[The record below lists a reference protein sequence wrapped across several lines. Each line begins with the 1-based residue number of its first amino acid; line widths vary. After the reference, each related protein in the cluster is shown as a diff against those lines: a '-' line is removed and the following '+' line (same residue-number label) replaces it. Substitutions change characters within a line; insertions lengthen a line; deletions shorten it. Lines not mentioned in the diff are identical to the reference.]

1 MHSSVLIGRKGVPVV
16 CKTLGPM
23 ELRLAIQPD
32 NDREEYLL
40 LLIEELA
47 LRVDAAAKLGDDYD
61 SRDDDDELNEKLS
74 LAEQVHRSTQRVSSM
89 LGRMDKSREQ
99 LNAVLR
105 LIKSALLD
113 QALVASQ
120 EERLGTLLKSM
131 GAVKELVG
139 KPWDDLQP

>member
-47 LRVDAAAKLGDDYD
+47 LRVDAATKLGGDYD
-61 SRDDDDELNEKLS
+61 DRDDDDELIEKLS
-74 LAEQVHRSTQRVSSM
+74 LADQVSRAGRQVTSM
-89 LGRMDKSREQ
+89 LERMDKNRSQ
-99 LNAVLR
+99 LNEVLR

-120 EERLGTLLKSM
+120 EERLSAILQSM
-131 GAVKELVG
+131 GAVKELIG
-139 KPWDDLQP
+139 KPWDDLKP

>member
-16 CKTLGPM
+16 RKTLGPM

-47 LRVDAAAKLGDDYD
+47 LRVDAATKLGDDYD
-61 SRDDDDELNEKLS
+61 DRDDDDELIEKLS
-74 LAEQVHRSTQRVSSM
+74 LADQVSRAGRQVSSM
-89 LGRMDKSREQ
+89 LERMDKNRSQ
-99 LNAVLR
+99 LNEILR

-120 EERLGTLLKSM
+120 EDRLGTLLKSM

-139 KPWDDLQP
+139 KPWDDLRP

>member
-1 MHSSVLIGRKGVPVV
+1 MLIGRKGVPVV

-47 LRVDAAAKLGDDYD
+47 LRVDAATKLGGDYD
-61 SRDDDDELNEKLS
+61 DRDDDDELIEKLS
-74 LAEQVHRSTQRVSSM
+74 LADQVSRAGRQVTSM
-89 LGRMDKSREQ
+89 LERMDKNRSQ
-99 LNAVLR
+99 LNEVLR

-120 EERLGTLLKSM
+120 EERLSAILQSM
-131 GAVKELVG
+131 GAVKELIG
-139 KPWDDLQP
+139 KPWDDLKP

>member
-47 LRVDAAAKLGDDYD
+47 LRVDAATKLGGDYD
-61 SRDDDDELNEKLS
+61 DRDDDDELIEKLS
-74 LAEQVHRSTQRVSSM
+74 LADQVSRAGRQVTSM
-89 LGRMDKSREQ
+89 LERMDKNRSQ
-99 LNAVLR
+99 LNEVLR

-120 EERLGTLLKSM
+120 EERLSTILQSM
-131 GAVKELVG
+131 GAVKELIG
-139 KPWDDLQP
+139 KPWDDLKP